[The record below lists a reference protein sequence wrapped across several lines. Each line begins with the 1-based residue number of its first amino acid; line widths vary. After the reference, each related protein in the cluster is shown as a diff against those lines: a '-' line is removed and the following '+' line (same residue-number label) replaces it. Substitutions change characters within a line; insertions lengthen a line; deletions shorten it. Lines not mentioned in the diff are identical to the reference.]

1 MDSLSPEVY
10 AALVLT
16 NYQTYS
22 EHPQTGAAIPCISY
36 REGENRDYGRADGV
50 EYVTLVEYLID
61 AWAYTPEDTATM
73 ALAIDTKMAELGLRR
88 TFSHDLYEADTRIH
102 HKTMRYRGLIHIA
115 QQKIYQ

>member
-10 AALVLT
+10 AALVST
-16 NYQTYS
+16 GYQTYNA
-22 EHPQTGAAIPCISY
+22 HPQSDASIPCISY
-36 REGENRDYGRADGV
+36 REGENRDYRRAGGA
-50 EYVTLVEYLID
+50 EYITLVEYPID

-73 ALAIDTKMAELGLRR
+73 ALAIDTKMAGLGLRR
-88 TFSHDLYEADTRIH
+88 TFSHDLYETDTRIH